1 MANTSP
7 FFDLI
12 LPGKGE
18 YRDAWW
24 DPINSNFLAIDTWS
38 QGIELELVAARF
50 NMSSLSEFLAV
61 GHETTGELKPTPE
74 VLAAQ
79 ISPVYGYQTPEPADF
94 DLGAR
99 ISQVE
104 WETWYSR
111 EGQDNLRGLHAFRA
125 GGIKNQVLEGAADLN
140 GYPAWTSQ
148 AGKIAT
154 IDGRT
159 TNLWLSIDGKLGRVR
174 YKHDIDF
181 TGKTAV
187 TYQLYATHLADLDV
201 GKIVVDGGTPA
212 PTISTG
218 FDVNSKPVYLSDTTK
233 DFTTLDVKVG
243 DLLVLEDTPDK
254 GSYVVKTI
262 APGGTVTQLEIW
274 GQFPV
279 GGYSSITY
287 KIYDPLRLSFGVDE
301 NRDSPVPAGK
311 FYIGEV
317 DYDTSAVTD
326 TRPIHF
332 RDTYI
337 SEWRAIDVG
346 TDPLF
351 TEPFDHRL
359 DSDTL
364 DISVQV
370 SQMDDGTTP
379 IEELSLTTVTSSS
392 TLSLSKGNLAVLLS
406 NTYSFN
412 QGTLPQFTQGAFTGG
427 GATPPATHAP
437 DQLNPGTL
445 PTLSGTVALT
455 TQGGTDYSGIS
466 GAPTAAFTENVYT
479 DSSVKVKWTKSQL
492 WVKNAVSGKF
502 YKDYDGTARKTGFL
516 RVIVRKRG

>member
-24 DPINSNFLAIDTWS
+24 DPINANFTTIDSWS

-50 NMSSLSEFLAV
+50 SKTTLSEFLAV
-61 GHETTGELKPTPE
+61 GHDTTGELLPTPE

-79 ISPVYGYQTPEPADF
+79 ISPIYGYQTPEPADF

-125 GGIKNQVLEGAADLN
+125 GGIKSQILEGAADSN
-140 GYPAWTSQ
+140 GYPAWTSE

-181 TGKTAV
+181 TGKAEG

-201 GKIVVDGGTPA
+201 GKIVIDGGTPLPA
-212 PTISTG
+212 ISTG
-218 FDVNSKPVYLSDTTK
+218 FDVNSKPVYFSDTTK

-262 APGGTVTQLEIW
+262 APGGTITQLEIW

-301 NRDSPVPAGK
+301 NRDSPLPAGK

-332 RDTYI
+332 RDTYV
-337 SEWRAIDVG
+337 SEWRTIDV
-346 TDPLF
+346 TTVPTF
-351 TEPFDHRL
+351 EESFNHRL
-359 DSDTL
+359 DSDNL
-364 DISVQV
+364 EISIQV
-370 SQMDDGTTP
+370 SQENDGSAP
-379 IEELSLTTVTSSS
+379 IEELSLTTMTSNV
-392 TLSLSKGNLAVLLS
+392 TLSLSSGTLALNGTGAIHNLALAPGVL
-406 NTYSFN
+406 
-412 QGTLPQFTQGAFTGG
+412 PV
-427 GATPPATHAP
+427 
-437 DQLNPGTL
+437 NPGD
-445 PTLSGTVALT
+445 PTFVAGSYPYLTGDIIYALT
-455 TQGGTDYSGIS
+455 GS
-466 GAPTAAFTENVYT
+466 PTGSVTADIYP

-502 YKDYDGTARKTGFL
+502 YKDYDGAPQQEGFL

>member
-24 DPINSNFLAIDTWS
+24 DPINSNFTTIDTWS

-50 NMSSLSEFLAV
+50 NLTSLSEFLAI
-61 GHETTGELKPTPE
+61 GHEVTGELKPTPE
-74 VLAAQ
+74 VSAAR
-79 ISPVYGYQTPEPADF
+79 ISPIYGYQTPEPANF
-94 DLGAR
+94 DLGGR
-99 ISQVE
+99 VSQVE
-104 WETWYSR
+104 WEMWYSR
-111 EGQDNLRGLHAFRA
+111 EGQASLRGSHAFRA
-125 GGIKNQVLEGAADLN
+125 GGIKNQVLEGAATST
-140 GYPAWTSQ
+140 GYPAWTSY

-159 TNLWLSIDGKLGRVR
+159 TNLWLSIDGNLGRVR
-174 YKHDIDF
+174 STHDIDF
-181 TGKTAV
+181 TGKAAG

-201 GKIVVDGGTPA
+201 GKIVIDGGTPLPA
-212 PTISTG
+212 ISTG
-218 FDVNSKPVYLSDTTK
+218 FDVNSKPVYFSDTTK
-233 DFTTLDVKVG
+233 DFTALDVKVG

-262 APGGTVTQLEIW
+262 APGGTLTQLEIW

-287 KIYDPLRLSFGVDE
+287 KIYDPLRLSFGVDTD
-301 NRDSPVPAGK
+301 RDDPVPAGK

-326 TRPIHF
+326 TRATHF

-337 SEWRAIDVG
+337 SEWRTIDVG
-346 TDPLF
+346 TVPIF
-351 TEPFDHRL
+351 TEIFDHML
-359 DSDTL
+359 DSDIL

-370 SQMDDGTTP
+370 STENDGSAP
-379 IEELSLTTVTSSS
+379 IEELSLTTVTANVV
-392 TLSLSKGNLAVLLS
+392 LSLSS
-406 NTYSFN
+406 
-412 QGTLPQFTQGAFTGG
+412 GTLALNGTGAV
-427 GATPPATHAP
+427 HDLILAP
-437 DQLNPGTL
+437 GVW
-445 PTLSGTVALT
+445 PTLTPGDQGLSGGSFPYLTGDIIYALT
-455 TQGGTDYSGIS
+455 GT
-466 GAPTAAFTENVYT
+466 PTGSVTTDIYP
-479 DSSVKVKWTKSQL
+479 DSSAKVKWTKSQL

-502 YKDYDGTARKTGFL
+502 YKDYDGTARQAGFL